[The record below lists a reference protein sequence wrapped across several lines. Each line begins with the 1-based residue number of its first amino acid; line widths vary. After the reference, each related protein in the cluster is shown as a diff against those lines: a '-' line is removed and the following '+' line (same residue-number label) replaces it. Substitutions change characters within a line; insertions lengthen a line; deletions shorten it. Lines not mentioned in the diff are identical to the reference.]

1 MRWLTFNFSNR
12 STQQIYFQNYAQI
25 KYVDQELYIFYNLS
39 DKKKLFYYLEITS
52 CVEKSRFGNF
62 FSPDLCTW
70 RPVCKRRQSVRFEA
84 LQVFVGRP
92 GRRGLFPRSHNNQ
105 LLIWENTN
113 SGKRQVTPPN
123 GNKQDSAQIYELPKN

>member
-1 MRWLTFNFSNR
+1 MTLTFQIDQLNRFISQIMLRLSMSTKNSIFS
-12 STQQIYFQNYAQI
+12 TTCQI
-25 KYVDQELYIFYNLS
+25 
-39 DKKKLFYYLEITS
+39 KKLFCYLEITS

-62 FSPDLCTW
+62 FSPDLCIW

-113 SGKRQVTPPN
+113 SGKRQVTPQN